1 MGLKEIV
8 EVSRRYGSDGRYVLA
23 GGGNTSFKDED
34 SLYIKASGTTL
45 AGLTEDGLVKM
56 NRSRLAAIW
65 DRQYSADPDERERE
79 ALADLMAARAEGE
92 TKRPSVETLLH
103 DLLDKSHVVHLHP
116 SLVNG
121 LTCGGKGQEIAKE
134 LFGESML
141 WIPVVNPG
149 YVLAK
154 HIRDAI
160 GQIVS
165 SGGDSPKIL
174 LLENHGIFVA
184 ADSVEEIVRIYDEVM
199 SSLAAR
205 VTREPSTD
213 SFRPAARELSAG
225 AAANIEEVV
234 GKQLGVDSVAVQ
246 GVAGPEVIRV
256 TSSADSFAPFRSF
269 GYTPDH
275 LVYCK
280 AEPVWIPADSESD
293 VGYLQEA
300 VSRFREQYKA
310 VPRVFAVE
318 GKGAIAAADSPSVA
332 ESAAAL
338 FEDLLSVVGYA
349 ESFGGPKLMPKDK
362 IEFILNWEVE
372 SYRAKVSRNEK

>member
-8 EVSRRYGSDGRYVLA
+8 EVSRRYGSDRRYVLA
-23 GGGNTSFKDED
+23 GGGNTSFKNRD
-34 SLYIKASGTTL
+34 SLYVKASGTTL

-56 NRSRLAAIW
+56 DRSRLAAIW
-65 DRQYSADPDERERE
+65 DRHYSADPDVRERE

-103 DLLDKSHVVHLHP
+103 DLLEKSHVVHLHP

-121 LTCGGKGQEIAKE
+121 LTCARKGEEIANE
-134 LFGESML
+134 LFGEAML

-160 GQIVS
+160 GRVAS
-165 SGGDSPKIL
+165 RGGARPEIL
-174 LLENHGIFVA
+174 LLENHGIFVSG
-184 ADSVEEIVRIYDEVM
+184 DSVDEIVRIYDQVM
-199 SSLAAR
+199 TSLAAR
-205 VTREPSTD
+205 VSREPSTD
-213 SFRPAARELSAG
+213 LRRSAPRELSAG
-225 AAANIEEVV
+225 TAANIEKVV
-234 GKQLGVDSVAVQ
+234 GKRIAPASPSMQ
-246 GVAGPEVIRV
+246 GVSGPEALRV
-256 TSSADSFAPFRSF
+256 TSSADSFAPLRSF

-280 AEPVWIPADSESD
+280 AAPIWIPAEKESD
-293 VGYLQEA
+293 LGFLEKA
-300 VSRFREQYKA
+300 VSEFGERYKA
-310 VPRVFAVE
+310 VPRLFAVE

-338 FEDLLSVVGYA
+338 FEDLLTVVGYA

-372 SYRAKVSRNEK
+372 SYRARVSRDEE

>member
-8 EVSRRYGSDGRYVLA
+8 DVSRRYGSDGRYVLA
-23 GGGNTSFKDED
+23 GGGNTSFKDRN
-34 SLYIKASGTTL
+34 SLYVKASGTTL

-56 NRSRLAAIW
+56 DRSRLAGIW
-65 DRQYSADPDERERE
+65 ERQYSSDPDERERE

-121 LTCGGKGQEIAKE
+121 LTCARRGEEIARE
-134 LFGESML
+134 LFGETML

-160 GQIVS
+160 GQVVS
-165 SGGDSPKIL
+165 RGGDSPQIL

-184 ADSVEEIVRIYDEVM
+184 DDSVDEIVRIYDHVM
-199 SSLAAR
+199 TSLAGR
-205 VTREPSTD
+205 VTREPSRA
-213 SFRPAARELSAG
+213 SNRPAASELSAG
-225 AAANIEEVV
+225 TAADIEKVL
-234 GKQLGVDSVAVQ
+234 GRQLGAESIAME
-246 GVAGPEVIRV
+246 GIAGPEALRV
-256 TSSADSFAPFRSF
+256 TSSEDSFEPLRSF

-280 AEPVWIPADSESD
+280 AAPIWIPAGKESD
-293 VGYLQEA
+293 SGYLEEA
-300 VSRFREQYKA
+300 VTRFREQYKA
-310 VPRVFAVE
+310 APRLFAVE
-318 GKGAIAAADSPSVA
+318 GKGAIAAADTTSVA

-338 FEDLLSVVGYA
+338 FEDLLTVVGYA
-349 ESFGGPKLMPKDK
+349 ESFGGPRLMPKDK
-362 IEFILNWEVE
+362 IDFILNWEVE
-372 SYRAKVSRNEK
+372 SYRAKVSRDEE